1 MILLTGSGTQY
12 LARFQ
17 QPYSLEARSETT
29 VELVDAS
36 LVRASKQKISV
47 RNQIGNTDTP
57 GRSEGNS
64 GLKEDTRQIAEDR
77 SKQKEAPLITSRWV
91 PTNGPEGTSGGRAG
105 LFATSKRNLYAVAA
119 RGIYQLTA
127 DGNAWALICESSPT
141 RQFQMPMA
149 EQDESLYVL
158 TSDELLAST
167 DEGETWDVVSTRPK
181 GRAFELL
188 IMDEAFYLV
197 FEKHIF
203 RSDDAGKRWIPMM
216 QDLHAYIAETRGPP
230 DISISDAVALNNAVF
245 IGTNRGLYRVTAGNW
260 DKLPLHGS
268 QFINTLV
275 ATQGR
280 LYVIAG
286 SDFTSSTDLFE
297 ESRKLDHSVEILKH
311 PPRIFRSTDLGDTWV
326 DLSPIKGNR
335 TGGRLWMALPP
346 THDDS
351 RLQMFSGIQLVAVGE
366 RLTLMG
372 TGVQLRSNDSGDTW
386 THIKIGGDVLSQ
398 SVFPV
403 VALDENNFY
412 TSDIS
417 GIARSTDA
425 GVSWHPFVTGMV
437 NSHVQELFT
446 LDDALYALT
455 AEGIFKSVD
464 LGETWTFVR
473 MEDDSS
479 VASKGQL
486 RKKRKRQELLS
497 HAKIEK
503 INNALY
509 ISNSTADNVALFRLS
524 TDERVLKPVQR
535 MPVFAQDTL
544 QVEWQKRFDAVRNS
558 SPIPNMSE
566 ISRLR
571 KADMPR
577 IMEERLTNGGF
588 TIADNTVFM
597 EYRRKLLRWHRSER
611 LWFDTGLVDST
622 ERAHGA
628 DTSKGFTLSAS
639 DNVVYAGKRDGS
651 LFQSLNS
658 GDSWK
663 EVTADLPFSFA
674 YFRDIV
680 FAGTTVYLITDQG
693 VVNSR
698 DGINWNALTDTE
710 GKRIPISRIAV
721 DRSSIYGVSTQGV
734 YRINPKT
741 NTWIQI
747 SPEIPYEATALTVDR
762 GILYIGTRHSG
773 VLRLQLNEL

>member
-1 MILLTGSGTQY
+1 MT
-12 LARFQ
+12 
-17 QPYSLEARSETT
+17 
-29 VELVDAS
+29 
-36 LVRASKQKISV
+36 
-47 RNQIGNTDTP
+47 
-57 GRSEGNS
+57 
-64 GLKEDTRQIAEDR
+64 
-77 SKQKEAPLITSRWV
+77 
-91 PTNGPEGTSGGRAG
+91 
-105 LFATSKRNLYAVAA
+105 
-119 RGIYQLTA
+119 
-127 DGNAWALICESSPT
+127 
-141 RQFQMPMA
+141 
-149 EQDESLYVL
+149 
-158 TSDELLAST
+158 
-167 DEGETWDVVSTRPK
+167 
-181 GRAFELL
+181 
-188 IMDEAFYLV
+188 
-197 FEKHIF
+197 
-203 RSDDAGKRWIPMM
+203 
-216 QDLHAYIAETRGPP
+216 
-230 DISISDAVALNNAVF
+230 
-245 IGTNRGLYRVTAGNW
+245 
-260 DKLPLHGS
+260 
-268 QFINTLV
+268 
-275 ATQGR
+275 
-280 LYVIAG
+280 
-286 SDFTSSTDLFE
+286 
-297 ESRKLDHSVEILKH
+297 
-311 PPRIFRSTDLGDTWV
+311 
-326 DLSPIKGNR
+326 
-335 TGGRLWMALPP
+335 LPP
-346 THDDS
+346 TDDDF

-366 RLTLMG
+366 RLTVMG
-372 TGVQLRSNDSGDTW
+372 AGVQLRSNDSGDTW
-386 THIKIGGDVLSQ
+386 PRIKIGGDVLSQ

-611 LWFDTGLVDST
+611 RWFDTGLVDAT

-628 DTSKGFTLSAS
+628 DTSKGFTLAAS

-658 GDSWK
+658 GNSWK

-721 DRSSIYGVSTQGV
+721 DGSSVYGVSTQGV

-741 NTWIQI
+741 ETWIQI